1 MNAVHALRFQHKIST
16 LCRVLKV
23 NRSTYYKHF
32 SKAVPNRTLENQRI
46 RSYILAIY
54 SASKKRLGA
63 YKICYLI
70 GVEYGIYIS
79 VGRVYRLMKSMNLPK
94 MSTIK
99 PKFIHSKNDDSASFK
114 NEVKQQFTTDKPNLV
129 WVSDITYVKVNGSFY
144 YVCVIID
151 LFSRKVIAYTVRNK
165 IDVNLVVDTFNR
177 AFAVRNYP
185 KDLIFHSDRGS
196 QYTAKQFRK
205 LLDRCNVIQSFS
217 AKGYP
222 YDNAVAESFFKFLKL
237 EDLNRQT
244 FYTKAQLELSLFE
257 YIDGFYNNK
266 RPHSANGM
274 LSPNQKEKLYFEN
287 LKKS

>member
-1 MNAVHALRFQHKIST
+1 MRFQHKIST

-32 SKAVPNRTLENQRI
+32 SKTVSNRTLQNQKI

-63 YKICYLI
+63 YKICYLL

-79 VGRVYRLMKSMNLPK
+79 VGKVYRLMKSMTLPK

-99 PKFIHSKNDDSASFK
+99 PKFIHSKNDSNSSFN
-114 NEVKQQFTTDKPNLV
+114 NEIKQNFTTDKPNLV
-129 WVSDITYVKVNGSFY
+129 WVSDITYVKVNGSFNY
-144 YVCVIID
+144 ICVIID
-151 LFSRKVIAYTVRNK
+151 LYSRKVISYSVRSK
-165 IDVNLVVDTFNR
+165 MDVNLVVDTFNK
-177 AFAVRNYP
+177 AFAARNYP
-185 KDLIFHSDRGS
+185 ENLIFHSDRGS
-196 QYTAKQFRK
+196 QYTSKIFRK

-237 EDLNRQT
+237 EELNRQT
-244 FYTKAQLELSLFE
+244 FYNKAQLELSLFE
-257 YIDGFYNNK
+257 YIEGFYNSK
-266 RPHSANGM
+266 RPHSANDM
-274 LSPNQKEKLYFEN
+274 LSPNQKEKFYFDSLN
-287 LKKS
+287 NSHN

>member
-1 MNAVHALRFQHKIST
+1 MRFQHKIST

-32 SKAVPNRTLENQRI
+32 SKLVSDRTLQNQKI
-46 RSYILAIY
+46 RSSILSIY

-63 YKICYLI
+63 YKICYLL
-70 GVEYGIYIS
+70 GVEYGINIS

-99 PKFIHSKNDDSASFK
+99 PKFIHSKNDDSASFN

-129 WVSDITYVKVNGSFY
+129 WVSDITYVKVNGCFNY
-144 YVCVIID
+144 ICVIID

-165 IDVNLVVDTFNR
+165 INVNLVADTFKK
-177 AFAVRNYP
+177 AFTARNHP
-185 KDLIFHSDRGS
+185 ENLIFHSDRGS
-196 QYTAKQFRK
+196 QYTSNQFRK
-205 LLDRCNVIQSFS
+205 LLDSCNVIQSFS

-222 YDNAVAESFFKFLKL
+222 YDNAVVESFFKFLKL
-237 EDLNRQT
+237 EELNRQT
-244 FYTKAQLELSLFE
+244 FYTKTQLDLSLFE
-257 YIDGFYNNK
+257 YIDGFYNTK

-274 LSPNQKEKLYFEN
+274 LSPNQKEKLYFDN
-287 LKKS
+287 LNNKHT